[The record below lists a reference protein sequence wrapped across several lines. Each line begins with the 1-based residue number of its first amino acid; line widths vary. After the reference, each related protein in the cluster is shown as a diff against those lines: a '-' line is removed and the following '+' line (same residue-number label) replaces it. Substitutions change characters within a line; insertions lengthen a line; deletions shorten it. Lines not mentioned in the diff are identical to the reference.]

1 MGLDMYAYTV
11 SKNEHN
17 RDFEISE
24 GADSQELS
32 YWRKF
37 NCLHGWMEDLYREKG
52 GTSQEF
58 NCVPLRLTQ
67 EDLQRLSEDANANR
81 IEGRAGFFFGDT
93 TVDASDMEVIKEFVK
108 KALAEINSGRE
119 VYYDSW
125 W

>member
-11 SKNEHN
+11 SKNELN
-17 RDFEISE
+17 ENFKIAED
-24 GADSQELS
+24 ADAEELQ

-37 NCLHGWMEDLYREKG
+37 NCLHGWMEDLYRKKG
-52 GTSQEF
+52 GDGEF
-58 NCVPLRLTQ
+58 NCRSLRLT
-67 EDLQRLSEDANANR
+67 EADLKSLHDDADAGR

-93 TVDASDMEVIKEFVK
+93 TVYPEDMEEIKRFV
-108 KALAEINSGRE
+108 AMAMTEIQFGRE

>member
-11 SKNEHN
+11 SKNEQN
-17 RDFEISE
+17 TDFKIAE
-24 GADSQELS
+24 DVDQEELQ

-52 GTSQEF
+52 GNGEF
-58 NCVPLRLTQ
+58 NCRSLRLTM
-67 EDLQRLSEDANANR
+67 EDLKRLHDDADGNR

-93 TVDASDMEVIKEFVK
+93 TVYPEDMEVIKKFV
-108 KALAEINSGRE
+108 AQAMAEIEGGRE